1 MRIGL
6 ALGAHSGTLAP
17 RAKGGARGDRWCGAR
32 DRRRRGECGG
42 PRCGVRGSPRRG
54 ARGRRTGDVLG
65 KRGHGVMRWGVDL
78 FVEDAAY
85 TTVTSAAAIL
95 VVLALL
101 FSSASVLWT
110 SLRSADVQVSA
121 DATALAGANVVASYH
136 TAATVADA
144 SVLSLGLAGFVMTGG
159 GLVATLVPGAQGQAA
174 RMVDTGIE
182 MIRMRNELAAS
193 ASRGLQTLEG
203 SLPYLI
209 AANGTRAC
217 SAQTSGSLSYA
228 GTALAAPMTSASE
241 FPLLDGEGIE
251 VSGLEEASDELEG
264 AASELSEA
272 SREAAAKKE
281 AAWLAD
287 CGAAGFNMQERADR
301 LSGLSPSEN
310 PDFASSLTWEPNV
323 ALDRARAYYRWRLEH
338 EAPQATSVEA
348 RADSAA
354 RRAFYE
360 YAVELL
366 KDARVEERDGR
377 VVCAF
382 ELLPKNTDEVRQ
394 TALYSKVMWPS
405 SVDGGLRTLH
415 FGAECPGAH
424 GQLGPLVS
432 FADMEA
438 GSVGECPV
446 CKFGVG
452 DVGKTPAASTSIDNG
467 FEYHLRAC
475 MLALREYAPA
485 RQRVLDAERAARGEA
500 ADARDA
506 FAQAVEGLHG
516 VRPRIAPP
524 GRFGCI
530 AVVAARGSDGPE
542 QLDSSFAGTA
552 RVPERGAVS
561 AAVLAPAPATEESN
575 VLASFF
581 SSLEER
587 VGEDGPVGI
596 VDGVMDLWGK
606 MLMAYGEAGA
616 GFEDAFSE
624 VTQRLDGMGVGPIA
638 SWLKDGLAR
647 AIEALGIEPV
657 DMRLRKPVLTD
668 TSVVA
673 QKAGMADAVAL
684 QARIR
689 DIPMGSSDPRE
700 YVRALGYELEEYVM
714 SLECTLMEIPLP
726 TGGSIPV
733 TIRLRDVADWV
744 SGEGS

>member
-65 KRGHGVMRWGVDL
+65 KRGHGVMRWGVGL

-85 TTVTSAAAIL
+85 TTVTSAVAIL

-310 PDFASSLTWEPNV
+310 PDFASSLTWEPSV

-394 TALYSKVMWPS
+394 TALYSKAMWPS
-405 SVDGGLRTLH
+405 SVDGGQRTLH
-415 FGAECPGAH
+415 FGAECPGVR

-673 QKAGMADAVAL
+673 QKAGMADAAAL